1 MAVVWPSKNN
11 FVDGDV
17 LTAANV
23 NNIAD
28 TLNVFNPTSATNG
41 QVWTANGSGSG
52 SYATIVTGG
61 MTQIQTGSLAGITSV
76 TISSIPTT
84 YRTLQLWIYDVY
96 ASALGTILRVSPNNQ
111 PFANAVALAQDSGTA
126 GTPITSSASAVSGAC
141 ESLGTYMTNNIN
153 QRSQWVYT
161 FPNYATAPSG
171 SLSWHIATCEFA
183 ASDTGTGDRYTGMST
198 ARMGNA
204 TAAITS
210 IVIDKSGAASIT
222 AGTYILWGI
231 K

>member
-1 MAVVWPSKNN
+1 MTWPTKDD

-17 LTAANV
+17 LTAAQV

-28 TLNVFNPTSATNG
+28 NLNLFDPTSATSG

-52 SYATIVTGG
+52 SYASVGGG
-61 MTQIQTGSLAGITSV
+61 MTQIQTGSLAGITSI
-76 TISSIPTT
+76 TISSIPQT
-84 YRTLQLWIYDVY
+84 YRSLELWMYDVY
-96 ASALGTILRVSPNNQ
+96 ASAVGTILRVIPNNTN
-111 PFANAVALAQDSGTA
+111 FANSVAIYQDSGTA
-126 GTPITSSASAVSGAC
+126 GTPVTTSESAASGSANT
-141 ESLGTYMTNNIN
+141 SLLYMSNSIN
-153 QRSQWVYT
+153 FRSQWVYN
-161 FPNYATAPSG
+161 FPNYAVAPSG
-171 SLSWHIATCEFA
+171 STPWHIATCAAA
-183 ASDTGTGDRYTGMST
+183 ASDSANTDRFTGWST
-198 ARMGNA
+198 ARLSST